1 MLLIVMVKLSPVNIT
16 NEIKGTQREITT
28 VETDT
33 VLSASQTLRSDQPI
47 HGGDCM
53 LLIVMVKLSSVNITN
68 EIKGTQR
75 EITTVETDTVLSA
88 SQTLRSDQPIQTFEM
103 ETLL

>member
-1 MLLIVMVKLSPVNIT
+1 MVKLSP
-16 NEIKGTQREITT
+16 
-28 VETDT
+28 
-33 VLSASQTLRSDQPI
+33 
-47 HGGDCM
+47 
-53 LLIVMVKLSSVNITN
+53 VNITN